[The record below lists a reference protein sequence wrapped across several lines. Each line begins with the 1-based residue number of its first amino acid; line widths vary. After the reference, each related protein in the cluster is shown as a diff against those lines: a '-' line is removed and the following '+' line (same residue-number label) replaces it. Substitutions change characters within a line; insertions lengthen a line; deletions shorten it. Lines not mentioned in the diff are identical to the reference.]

1 MSMSIARDNIANSIQ
16 SMDVK
21 WDGDIIDLDCDWK
34 DHFCYA
40 FLNAMES
47 WWDDILPHPIL
58 DRRQFLNLLYND
70 SDNEIVAGVL
80 RDDIYLTLE
89 PTLRELVQEVYDE
102 VNNTPVE
109 QFAGYNRG
117 Q

>member
-40 FLNAMES
+40 FLDAMES

-58 DRRQFLNLLYND
+58 DRRQFLKLLYND
-70 SDNEIVAGVL
+70 SYNEKVSIEI
-80 RDDIYLTLE
+80 RNHIYLE
-89 PTLRELVQEVYDE
+89 VESTLRELVQDVYNELHNIKPDE
-102 VNNTPVE
+102 
-109 QFAGYNRG
+109 FAGYALG
-117 Q
+117 K